1 MRRLFDQILEF
12 RFKCSRNILVGIIYS
27 RGVTRLSVSA
37 KISEILAERSSE
49 VKYSFHQ
56 MNISEHCFSPIK
68 SGIAFADKVADR
80 SNGDVAV
87 DS

>member
-1 MRRLFDQILEF
+1 
-12 RFKCSRNILVGIIYS
+12 
-27 RGVTRLSVSA
+27 
-37 KISEILAERSSE
+37 
-49 VKYSFHQ
+49 

-87 DS
+87 DSYHLYKVWI